1 MRSKHRIVW
10 FLLTIVLAMAFLSP
24 SYAVAQQERKD
35 LVIRFS
41 SGSYLDRVELGKDN
55 IFYLDVENFS
65 NKAISNIRLLAD
77 APEGWLIEFN
87 PVTIDNLAPGS
98 VVAIDVN
105 VNPSRTATKR
115 NNRLT
120 FIAEGDGIRRV
131 MTIWVWVE
139 NGPSVW
145 LWVGLAIA
153 VAVIAGFVF
162 IFLRIGRQ

>member
-1 MRSKHRIVW
+1 MRSKWRILW
-10 FLLTIVLAMAFLSP
+10 FVVAVMVIIGLVPSPAF
-24 SYAVAQQERKD
+24 AQED

-41 SGSYLDRVELGKDN
+41 PGSYLDRVEPGKDN
-55 IFYLDVENFS
+55 PLYLEIENLG
-65 NKAISNIRLLAD
+65 NRAITNIRLLAD
-77 APEGWLIEFN
+77 APEGWLVEFN
-87 PVTIDNLAPGS
+87 PVTINNLVPRS

-105 VNPSRTATKR
+105 VKPSRTATKR
-115 NNRLT
+115 DNRIN

-131 MTIWVWVE
+131 MTIWVRVE

>member
-1 MRSKHRIVW
+1 MRSRRIVHW
-10 FLLTIVLAMAFLSP
+10 LVLVIVLAMAFLSP

-41 SGSYLDRVELGKDN
+41 SGSYLDRVEPDKDN
-55 IFYLDVENFS
+55 PLYLEIKNLG
-65 NKAISNIRLLAD
+65 NRAITNIRLLAD
-77 APEGWLIEFN
+77 APEGWLVEFN

-98 VVAIDVN
+98 VVPIDVN
-105 VNPSRTATKR
+105 VKPSRTATKR
-115 NNRLT
+115 DNRIN

-131 MTIWVWVE
+131 MTIWVRVE

>member
-1 MRSKHRIVW
+1 MSSRSRVVW
-10 FLLTIVLAMAFLSP
+10 FLFTVAVVAGLFSP
-24 SYAVAQQERKD
+24 SYAVAQTEKKD

-41 SGSYLDRVELGKDN
+41 SGSYLDRVEPDKDN
-55 IFYLDVENFS
+55 PLYLEIENLG
-65 NKAISNIRLLAD
+65 NRAITNIRLLAD
-77 APEGWLIEFN
+77 APEGWLVEFN

-98 VVAIDVN
+98 VVPIDVN
-105 VNPSRTATKR
+105 VKPSRTATKR
-115 NNRLT
+115 DNRIN

-131 MTIWVWVE
+131 MTIWLRVE

>member
-41 SGSYLDRVELGKDN
+41 SGSYLDRVEPDKDN
-55 IFYLDVENFS
+55 PLYLEIENLG
-65 NKAISNIRLLAD
+65 NRAVTNIRLLAD
-77 APEGWLIEFN
+77 APEGWLVEFN

-98 VVAIDVN
+98 VVPINVN
-105 VNPSRTATKR
+105 VKPSCTATKR
-115 NNRLT
+115 DNRIN

-131 MTIWVWVE
+131 MTIWVRVE

>member
-1 MRSKHRIVW
+1 MSSRSRVVW
-10 FLLTIVLAMAFLSP
+10 FLFTVAVVAGLFSP
-24 SYAVAQQERKD
+24 SYAVAQTERKD

-41 SGSYLDRVELGKDN
+41 SGSYLDRVEPDKDN
-55 IFYLDVENFS
+55 PLYLEIENLG
-65 NKAISNIRLLAD
+65 NRAITNIRLLAD
-77 APEGWLIEFN
+77 APEGWLVEFN

-105 VNPSRTATKR
+105 VKPSRAATKR
-115 NNRLT
+115 DNRIN

-131 MTIWVWVE
+131 MTIWVRVE